1 MSKKYILNQI
11 ETSGQSLTLNGGTK
25 LKPWYKSKT
34 IWFNIIVA
42 GLTALEASFSM
53 LQPNIPVSVY
63 GVLLTVLTVGNA
75 ALRIISTSTITF
87 KE

>member
-1 MSKKYILNQI
+1 MI
-11 ETSGQSLTLNGGTK
+11 
-25 LKPWYKSKT
+25 KPWYKSKT

-53 LQPNIPVSVY
+53 LQPNIPVNIY
-63 GVLLTVLTVGNA
+63 GILATLLAVGNA
-75 ALRIISTSTITF
+75 MLRIISTTTIKF